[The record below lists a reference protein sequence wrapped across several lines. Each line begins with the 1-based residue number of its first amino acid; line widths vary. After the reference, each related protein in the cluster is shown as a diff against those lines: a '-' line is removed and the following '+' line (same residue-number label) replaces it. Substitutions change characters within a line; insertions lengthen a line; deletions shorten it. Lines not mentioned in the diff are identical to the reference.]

1 MSETFNVAIVS
12 PRINFFDYYVANLT
26 CQSHINSSFFVHCK
40 FQCSYLTVENFA
52 HVFLYFAKK
61 KKRKNIN
68 IILMHD
74 PEHEKSRVE
83 VTKAKINHL
92 YMVNSNL
99 IKFTLI
105 IRNKEHY

>member
-1 MSETFNVAIVS
+1 
-12 PRINFFDYYVANLT
+12 
-26 CQSHINSSFFVHCK
+26 
-40 FQCSYLTVENFA
+40 
-52 HVFLYFAKK
+52 
-61 KKRKNIN
+61 
-68 IILMHD
+68 MHD
-74 PEHEKSRVE
+74 PVHEKSRVE